1 MKRRGPKIGSLCYTR
16 EVFYLVG
23 DFTDT
28 TEGSVSLAVC
38 WFLWRLLWLSLH
50 SFIDPFVRKLVSLF
64 LLVSK
69 DGQTE
74 LAAKVHEGAVVCWDR
89 DHVPGLDNLPAK
101 SKTRTI
107 DVDPCA
113 GLNGINQIF

>member
-1 MKRRGPKIGSLCYTR
+1 MGDLVLNR
-16 EVFYLVG
+16 LVG

-89 DHVPGLDNLPAK
+89 DHVPGLDNLPVALETASVFSGQRK
-101 SKTRTI
+101 MARQTYGGAEELR
-107 DVDPCA
+107 
-113 GLNGINQIF
+113 

>member
-1 MKRRGPKIGSLCYTR
+1 MIAIKTCGKAINATKMKRRGPKIGSLCYTR

-69 DGQTE
+69 DG
-74 LAAKVHEGAVVCWDR
+74 
-89 DHVPGLDNLPAK
+89 
-101 SKTRTI
+101 
-107 DVDPCA
+107 
-113 GLNGINQIF
+113 